1 MGRYEKKIE
10 STNQSMVKPKGAC
23 SCFIA
28 SCSKTCSFNCFKTS
42 TKSISPSSLNKKQ
55 EKIAI
60 SYDMAILKLRKEIIY
75 VKKNCYKKFY

>member
-28 SCSKTCSFNCFKTS
+28 SCSKNCFFNCFKTS
-42 TKSISPSSLNKKQ
+42 TKSISPSSLNKK
-55 EKIAI
+55 
-60 SYDMAILKLRKEIIY
+60 
-75 VKKNCYKKFY
+75 

>member
-28 SCSKTCSFNCFKTS
+28 SCSKNCSFNCFKTS
-42 TKSISPSSLNKKQ
+42 TKSISPSSLN
-55 EKIAI
+55 
-60 SYDMAILKLRKEIIY
+60 S
-75 VKKNCYKKFY
+75 VC